1 MGSAEK
7 KFNGITVSCS
17 CLARITHLL
26 SCLLSSVKPEHYLY
40 TMDFLD
46 AIGEQFER
54 EWKA

>member
-1 MGSAEK
+1 M
-7 KFNGITVSCS
+7 CS
-17 CLARITHLL
+17 CLSRITHLV